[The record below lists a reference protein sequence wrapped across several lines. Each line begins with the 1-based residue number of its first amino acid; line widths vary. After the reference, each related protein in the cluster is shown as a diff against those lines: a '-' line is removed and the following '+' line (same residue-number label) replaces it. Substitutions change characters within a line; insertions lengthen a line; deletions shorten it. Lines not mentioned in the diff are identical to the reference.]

1 MYFTLAAH
9 LHSDW
14 PHPSARSRHVA
25 GGLRRTDQRQSRKP
39 SSLGRFIAR
48 VSCFHTCSAEG
59 IFHKAAG
66 PDRVTSPFKM
76 FRGFLPV
83 QEQTEGSFPCLTNTD
98 KVCCDYL
105 SSSSPTPGS
114 SPPRHSPSL
123 LATPQPRSSPLTVPS
138 AQDSPCPIVCCWRT
152 YSLHPTMKSLET
164 QPGTCLW
171 GHRTQRRRSTA

>member
-98 KVCCDYL
+98 KVCCGSL

-123 LATPQPRSSPLTVPS
+123 LATLQLAKQAPSPDPPHLLFPLPRTVLAQSCAVGAPTPFIQP
-138 AQDSPCPIVCCWRT
+138 
-152 YSLHPTMKSLET
+152 
-164 QPGTCLW
+164 
-171 GHRTQRRRSTA
+171 